1 MRRLACLLFCAALA
15 AAPVIPAMRGDALC
29 AERSAASAAPAAQTT
44 PTAKDKATG
53 KPARKAKG
61 HGRGAVAKTSA
72 RATSERAKAAVR
84 AATTAGR
91 KADDDAGLTRRE
103 LLTPYT
109 AGGAPKAPASE
120 PAWASQNA
128 TQWFFDTSPQA
139 KPLGPRK
146 KAPAPEDSAI
156 NLHVGPDKRTDPL
169 TGEELKR
176 RLDNG
181 NAVGDLKN
189 LDLKGALDKVGGK
202 AEVQVD
208 ILKF

>member
-15 AAPVIPAMRGDALC
+15 AAPVIPATPGPVLC
-29 AERSAASAAPAAQTT
+29 AETRTGTAAPTRT
-44 PTAKDKATG
+44 
-53 KPARKAKG
+53 KAKTDG
-61 HGRGAVAKTSA
+61 HHRKSKAQGRKVPAKTLD
-72 RATSERAKAAVR
+72 RASAAVR

-91 KADDDAGLTRRE
+91 TGGGDALTRRE

-109 AGGAPKAPASE
+109 ADGAPKAPEPA

-139 KPLGPRK
+139 KPLGQK
-146 KAPAPEDSAI
+146 KKTAQEDDSPI
-156 NLHVGPDKRTDPL
+156 SLHIGPDKRTDPL
-169 TGEELKR
+169 TGETLR
-176 RLDNG
+176 RRVD
-181 NAVGDLKN
+181 AEKATDDLKN

-208 ILKF
+208 LLKF